1 MLRVLVDGQA
11 AGAGTGGR
19 PFETG
24 RPPLLF
30 LHGAGMDHTVWH
42 FPARYFAHRGRAV
55 LAPDLPG
62 HGDSAG
68 PPLAT
73 VEAMAAWVERLLAA
87 LDLEG
92 AALVGHSMGAA
103 VALAAAA
110 RSPRV
115 ARLALLGAAPR
126 MPVHPE
132 LLAAARGDRREA
144 GDLVASWGHGAIGRM
159 GGGPAPGLWLMD
171 GARRLL
177 DRAAPQVLATDLAAC
192 DRFDAAALA
201 GTVRCPALVLV
212 GAEDRMT
219 PPREGRRLAG
229 LIAGAELRELAGVGH
244 MMMTERPDRVID
256 ALKGWV

>member
-1 MLRVLVDGQA
+1 MPMFLVEGREA
-11 AGAGTGGR
+11 TAGTGGR
-19 PFETG
+19 PFEAG
-24 RPPLLF
+24 RPAIVF
-30 LHGAGMDHTVWH
+30 LHGAGMDHTVWQ

-62 HGDSAG
+62 HGASAG
-68 PPLAT
+68 PALESVP
-73 VEAMAAWVERLLAA
+73 AMAAWVEALLAA
-87 LDLEG
+87 LGLES

-103 VALAAAA
+103 IALATAA

-132 LLAAARGDRREA
+132 LLAAARGDQPLA
-144 GDLVASWGHGAIGRM
+144 ADLVASWGHGAIGRM
-159 GGGPAPGLWLMD
+159 GGGPTPGLWLMD

-177 DRAAPQVLATDLAAC
+177 DRAPPQVLATDLAAC
-192 DRFDAAALA
+192 DGFDAAALA
-201 GTVRCPALVLV
+201 GEIRCPTLVLA

-219 PPREGRRLAG
+219 PAREGRRLAA

-244 MMMTERPDRVID
+244 MLMTERPDRVID
-256 ALKGWV
+256 ALKGWL

>member
-1 MLRVLVDGQA
+1 MLRLQLEGRDVA
-11 AGAGTGGR
+11 AGTGGR
-19 PFETG
+19 DFEAG
-24 RPPLLF
+24 RPAVVF

-62 HGDSAG
+62 HGASAG
-68 PPLAT
+68 PPLLD
-73 VEAMAAWVERLLAA
+73 VPAMAAWVDALLAA
-87 LDLEG
+87 LEIGG

-103 VALAAAA
+103 VALATAA

-132 LLAAARGDRREA
+132 LLAAARADQPLA
-144 GDLVASWGHGAIGRM
+144 GDLVASWGHGTIGRL
-159 GGGPAPGLWLMD
+159 GGGPSPGLWLMD

-177 DRAAPQVLATDLAAC
+177 GRAAPQVLATDLAAC
-192 DRFDAAALA
+192 AAFDAAALA
-201 GTVRCPALVLV
+201 SAVRCPTLVLT

-219 PPREGRRLAG
+219 PAREGRRLAG
-229 LIAGAELRELAGVGH
+229 LVAGAELRELAGVGH
-244 MMMTERPDRVID
+244 MLMTERPDRVID
-256 ALKGWV
+256 ALKDWL